1 MPQLPDEM
9 ETVLSHRFYN
19 GLKAMA
25 NRNMAYGRRLLGN
38 VDAMKDN
45 ILRFEIVY
53 GLDSPE
59 YLQEARLKKQMEVL
73 QDSLGGGD
81 RTRAIEATRQLLEL
95 PALSDEEDIRRIDTL
110 VREMNKPG

>member
-1 MPQLPDEM
+1 M
-9 ETVLSHRFYN
+9 
-19 GLKAMA
+19 
-25 NRNMAYGRRLLGN
+25 
-38 VDAMKDN
+38 
-45 ILRFEIVY
+45 
-53 GLDSPE
+53 
-59 YLQEARLKKQMEVL
+59 QEARLKKQMEVL